1 MSSKVFEY
9 FEGGIPSQ
17 SIRALIKPAIVMM
30 HDGKPT
36 SCLVKG
42 TIISGKWGSLASFEK
57 DGSDPES
64 HWAAMPDWTF

>member
-1 MSSKVFEY
+1 
-9 FEGGIPSQ
+9 
-17 SIRALIKPAIVMM
+17 MM

-42 TIISGKWGSLASFEK
+42 NIISGKWGSLASFEK

-64 HWAAMPDWTF
+64 HWAVMPDWTF